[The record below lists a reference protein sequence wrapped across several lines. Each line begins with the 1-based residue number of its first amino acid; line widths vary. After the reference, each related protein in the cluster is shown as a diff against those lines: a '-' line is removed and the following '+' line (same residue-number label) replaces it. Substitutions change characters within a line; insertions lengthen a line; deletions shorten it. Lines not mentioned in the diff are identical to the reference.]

1 MCARDDKDCIAKE
14 IPTEV
19 FLFSQPQVYMPG
31 FLSNN
36 LYYKYLSDLINSVR
50 VDEFIGGNANTP
62 NQGWTQ
68 EVDRNS
74 GVTEGSQAQ
83 VIHWF
88 DGGTKGHMALFFY
101 S

>member
-1 MCARDDKDCIAKE
+1 MWQICVKKE
-14 IPTEV
+14 NPTKV

-31 FLSNN
+31 FLSSN

-68 EVDRNS
+68 ESDRNS
-74 GVTEGSQAQ
+74 SVTEGSQAQ

-88 DGGTKGHMALFFY
+88 DGGTKGHIAFFY
-101 S
+101 YYYFL